1 MWFYRFKHAFIAL
14 LLPWILAVATQ
25 LAGRAYLLTD
35 YADPESLAGLSTD
48 VQRMFLIGGLFDVRI
63 ASLMF
68 VPCLLIAGLLALNE
82 TSFHLWQR
90 FWPWFATILGTLVT
104 LLTVGNIFYYATYQ
118 RPIDIFIFGLV
129 EDDTVAVLQ
138 TLWSDY
144 PVIRSVMCLM
154 LFVAAVL
161 WIFRSWQQKI
171 STWSEQRSCIAVSAI
186 STLVI
191 LALSFMGVR
200 GSLGTFPLRQSDA
213 QISDVTLLNM
223 LTPNGPIALTWA
235 FTAHREYSNFP
246 PATHSQGE
254 SLLSQFLAEPTE
266 ASLKPFM
273 AKTAPN
279 SVAKKSPP
287 NVVFVVMESMGYYLE
302 GYDRPDRDVFG
313 ALKQHW
319 QTDWRF
325 SRFISEGNGT
335 IDSLSRFFVRS
346 PNSNISQSSAQY
358 TDFSSNMFKPF
369 LANGYKI
376 IFVTSGNG
384 SWRNLN
390 QFLPH
395 LGISEFV
402 EQNGLK
408 KRYPEAEASTWGVP
422 DEFMF
427 RYIEERLAQA
437 DKIGEHV
444 LIMSMSTTHHP
455 PFKAPNSYAK
465 TDIKLTDA
473 EKQRLGHLAR
483 GKQLEEVFH
492 TLRYTNDQLGQ
503 FISWVK
509 NQPLSEHTIIA
520 ATGDHNIRG
529 VDYPDTK
536 ELALSRA
543 VPLYLYVP
551 QGYRQNSHFDA
562 SRVGSHKDIWPT
574 LYQLSLSATPYYRT
588 GCDLLA
594 EKPDALWGQGY
605 NPELMIT
612 QQGSFTLT
620 GKGEFYP
627 WADKEGLLLGAAQPM
642 DPEQEKTF
650 NRWQAFTPLLS
661 WQLNKQVQER
671 K

>member
-14 LLPWILAVATQ
+14 LLPWMLAVTTQ
-25 LAGRAYLLTD
+25 LAGRVYLLTD
-35 YADPESLAGLSTD
+35 YGNPESLAGLSTD

-82 TSFHLWQR
+82 SSFHLWQR
-90 FWPWFATILGTLVT
+90 VWPWFATIVGTLITV
-104 LLTVGNIFYYATYQ
+104 LTVGNIFYYATYQ
-118 RPIDIFIFGLV
+118 RPIDIFIFGLA

-144 PVIRSVMCLM
+144 PVIRSAICLM
-154 LFVAAVL
+154 LFVVAIL
-161 WIFRSWQQKI
+161 WIFRRWQQKI
-171 STWSEQRSCIAVSAI
+171 NSWPEERSSIAVAAV

-191 LALSFMGVR
+191 LALGFVGTR

-213 QISDVTLLNM
+213 QVSDVNLLNM
-223 LTPNGPIALTWA
+223 LTPSGPMALTWA
-235 FTAHREYSNFP
+235 VKAHREYSHFP
-246 PATHSQGE
+246 PASDQQGE
-254 SLLSQFLAEPTE
+254 ELLSQFLAQPTE

-273 AKTAPN
+273 AKTNPN
-279 SVAKKSPP
+279 PMAKQSPP
-287 NVVFVVMESMGYYLE
+287 NVVFVVMESMGYFLE
-302 GYDRPDRDVFG
+302 GYDRPNRDVFG

-325 SRFISEGNGT
+325 GRFISEGNGT

-346 PNSNISQSSAQY
+346 PNSNISQSSDQDI
-358 TDFSSNMFKPF
+358 DFSSNMFKPF

-437 DKIGEHV
+437 DKVGEHV

-455 PFKAPNSYAK
+455 PFKAPNSYVK
-465 TDIKLTDA
+465 TEIKLSDA
-473 EKQRLGHLAR
+473 EKQRLSNLAS
-483 GKQLEEVFH
+483 GKQLDEVFH

-509 NQPLSEHTIIA
+509 QHSLGEHTIIA

-529 VDYPDTK
+529 ISYPDVN
-536 ELALSRA
+536 EQALSRA
-543 VPLYLYVP
+543 VPFYLYVP

-574 LYQLSLSATPYYRT
+574 LYQLSLSEAPYYRT
-588 GCDLLA
+588 GCDLLS
-594 EKPDALWGQGY
+594 EKPDALWCQGY

-612 QQGSFTLT
+612 QQGAFTLA

-627 WADKEGLLLGAAQPM
+627 WIDKAGLLVGAAQPM
-642 DPEQEKTF
+642 DHEQEKTF
-650 NRWQAFTPLLS
+650 TRWLAFTPLLS
-661 WQLNKQVQER
+661 WQLNKQVQEL

>member
-14 LLPWILAVATQ
+14 LLPWMLAVTTQ
-25 LAGRAYLLTD
+25 LAGRVYLLTD
-35 YADPESLAGLSTD
+35 YGNPESLAGLSTD

-82 TSFHLWQR
+82 SSFHLWQR
-90 FWPWFATILGTLVT
+90 VWPWFATIVGTLITV
-104 LLTVGNIFYYATYQ
+104 LTVGNIFYYATYQ
-118 RPIDIFIFGLV
+118 RPIDIFIFGLA

-144 PVIRSVMCLM
+144 PVIRSAICLM
-154 LFVAAVL
+154 LFVVAIL
-161 WIFRSWQQKI
+161 WIFRRWQQKI
-171 STWSEQRSCIAVSAI
+171 NSWPEERSSIAVAAV

-191 LALSFMGVR
+191 LALGFVGTR

-213 QISDVTLLNM
+213 QVSDVNLLNM
-223 LTPNGPIALTWA
+223 LTPSGPMALTWA
-235 FTAHREYSNFP
+235 VKAHREYSHFP
-246 PATHSQGE
+246 PASDQQGE
-254 SLLSQFLAEPTE
+254 ELLSQFLAQPTE

-273 AKTAPN
+273 AKTNPN
-279 SVAKKSPP
+279 PMAKQSPP
-287 NVVFVVMESMGYYLE
+287 NVVFVVMESMGYFLE
-302 GYDRPDRDVFG
+302 GYDRPNRDVFG

-325 SRFISEGNGT
+325 GRFISEGNGT

-346 PNSNISQSSAQY
+346 PNSNISQSSAQDI
-358 TDFSSNMFKPF
+358 DFSSNMFKPF

-437 DKIGEHV
+437 DKVGEHV

-455 PFKAPNSYAK
+455 PFKAPNSYVK
-465 TDIKLTDA
+465 TEIKLSDA
-473 EKQRLGHLAR
+473 EKQRLSNLAS
-483 GKQLEEVFH
+483 GKQLDEVFH

-509 NQPLSEHTIIA
+509 QHSLGEHTIIA

-529 VDYPDTK
+529 ISYPDVN
-536 ELALSRA
+536 EQALSRA
-543 VPLYLYVP
+543 VPFYLYVP

-574 LYQLSLSATPYYRT
+574 LYQLSLSEAPYYRT
-588 GCDLLA
+588 GCDLLS
-594 EKPDALWGQGY
+594 EKPDALWCQGY

-612 QQGSFTLT
+612 QQGAFTLA

-627 WADKEGLLLGAAQPM
+627 WIDKAGLLVGAAQPM
-642 DPEQEKTF
+642 DHEQEKTF
-650 NRWQAFTPLLS
+650 TRWLAYTPLLS
-661 WQLNKQVQER
+661 WQLNKQVQEL